1 MEEETICI
9 YCRTKLTEWS
19 APCSHL
25 NAHAQCCALNAPRPT
40 GGLKADAG
48 KRRWDLVPLPGVAAV
63 ADVMAFGARKY
74 AEGDWEKGIEEAR
87 LYAACQ
93 RHLYA
98 MRSGEAL
105 DPESGLSHVAHAAAN
120 LLMWESLRNKK

>member
-1 MEEETICI
+1 MPVLCT
-9 YCRTKLTEWS
+9 
-19 APCSHL
+19 HGD
-25 NAHAQCCALNAPRPT
+25 AHARCCELNKPRPSQS
-40 GGLKADAG
+40 LKADNG
-48 KRRWDLVPLPGVAAV
+48 KRRWDLVPLAGVAAV

-98 MRSGEAL
+98 MRSGETL